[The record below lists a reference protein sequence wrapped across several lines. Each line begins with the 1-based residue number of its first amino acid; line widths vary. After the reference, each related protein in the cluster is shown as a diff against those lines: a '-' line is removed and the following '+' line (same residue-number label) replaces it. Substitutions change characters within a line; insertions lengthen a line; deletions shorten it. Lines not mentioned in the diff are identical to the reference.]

1 MKLVRIGAPGHERPG
16 LQLGDGRRVDVS
28 SVVRDFTPETLDEEM
43 LARLAALETASLP
56 VFGADERYGSPIARP
71 GKIICVGLN
80 YAAHAA
86 ESGMAPPTEPVL
98 FFKAT
103 TALTG
108 PYDGIVIPRNS
119 TATDWEVEL
128 AVVIGRRATYV
139 PVEDAM
145 DHVLGYCL
153 HNDWSERDWQL
164 KRGGQWVKGKSFD
177 TFAPLGPWL
186 ATKDEINNVHSLR
199 LWLSLNGRKLQDSS
213 TSDLIFGI
221 PQLVSYISQCMT
233 LEPGDV
239 ISTGTPAGVGLG
251 MKPPFYLKVGDV
263 VELGVDGL
271 GTQRQ
276 EARAAI

>member
-1 MKLVRIGAPGHERPG
+1 MKLVRVGPPGRERPG
-16 LQLGDGRRVDVS
+16 LELDGGRRVDVS
-28 SVVRDFTPETLDEEM
+28 SVVPDYTPETLGPELLE
-43 LARLAALETASLP
+43 RLAALDASQLP
-56 VFGADERYGSPIARP
+56 EFGVGARYGPPISRP

-86 ESGMAPPTEPVL
+86 ESGATPPSEPVL

-108 PYDGIVIPRNS
+108 PNDGIVIPRGS

-139 PVEDAM
+139 DENRAM

-177 TFAPLGPWL
+177 TFAPLGPWI
-186 ATKDEINNVHSLR
+186 ATRDEVPDPHALR
-199 LWLSLNGRKLQDSS
+199 LWLDRNGRRLQDSN

-221 PQLVSYISQCMT
+221 PHLVSYISQCMT

-251 MKPPFYLKVGDV
+251 LKPPTYLEAGDV
-263 VELGVDGL
+263 VTLGVDGL

-276 EARAAI
+276 EARAAS